1 MRLRTINYIFKEG
14 LLKLVRNKLMFFACS
29 ASVTIALVILGIFML
44 LIINM
49 ESNIAKLS
57 EIPQI
62 QVYCA
67 YDLGDEEAL
76 ALTDDLKAVEPGISE
91 FVFVSKLE
99 AFEKAKLML
108 EEDRDLL
115 VGLKEDFLPASFIV
129 KMESPDMIEGF
140 VEKASQMDGVFKVTY
155 PKKTID
161 FISKISRW
169 VKIISVFLIVIPM
182 LFAYFIMSNTIKLAV
197 NEQKTEIGVMRY
209 IGATEQLIRWPFVVE
224 GVMIG
229 LIGASIA
236 FIITGHGYSILES
249 NFSSDMLNIP
259 DNMFNLI
266 KIGNISS
273 ILLLIYMILGVGVG
287 AVGSVKSI

>member
-1 MRLRTINYIFKEG
+1 
-14 LLKLVRNKLMFFACS
+14 
-29 ASVTIALVILGIFML
+29 ML

-49 ESNIAKLS
+49 ESNIATLS

-62 QVYCA
+62 QVYCG
-67 YDLGDEEAL
+67 YDLGDDEAL
-76 ALTDDLKAVEPGISE
+76 ALADDLKAVEPGISE

-99 AFEKAKLML
+99 AFEKAKEML

-115 VGLKEDFLPASFIV
+115 EGLEEDFLPASFIV

-140 VEKASQMDGVFKVTY
+140 VEKAGQMDGVFKVTY

-169 VKIISVFLIVIPM
+169 IKIISVFLIVIPM

-287 AVGSVKSI
+287 AVGSVKSIGKYLRV